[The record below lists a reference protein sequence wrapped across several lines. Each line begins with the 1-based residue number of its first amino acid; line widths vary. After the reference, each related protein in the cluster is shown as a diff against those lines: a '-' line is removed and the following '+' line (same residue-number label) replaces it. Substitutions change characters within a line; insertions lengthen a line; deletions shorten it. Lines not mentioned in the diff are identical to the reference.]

1 MDTETRRPP
10 TGVAPAADRALR
22 IRHTLPGPMEDIWQ
36 RLLTE
41 WLPQWLDVDSI
52 PQMVGTPLR
61 RGGRVRGSVIGC
73 YAGRRLRARWIPA
86 GLAEET
92 ILQVTL
98 MDAALLEVGP
108 PGVVLEIQQEDL
120 PDPAARED
128 LLVHWTAVLD
138 ALDTPGAHAR

>member
-1 MDTETRRPP
+1 MHIETRHPP
-10 TGVAPAADRALR
+10 VGRAPDSDQELR
-22 IRHTLPGPMEDIWQ
+22 FRHTLPGPMEDIWR

-61 RGGRVRGSVIGC
+61 RGGSVRGKVIGC
-73 YAGRRLRARWIPA
+73 YTGRRLRTRWIPA
-86 GLAEET
+86 SLTEET

-120 PDPAARED
+120 PGPAARED
-128 LLVHWTAVLD
+128 LLAHWTAVFDGLD
-138 ALDTPGAHAR
+138 AAGAGAR